1 MRKINKK
8 GFTLIEL
15 LAVIIILGVLM
26 IIAIPAVT
34 SYIQNSRK
42 SAYIDT
48 GEMYIKAVVNK
59 VNDGQKLQF
68 FTEDVLYMVPVG
80 HASGTSCVSV
90 ESGGQSPFNS
100 SWNWAYVGVTYIGA
114 ENRFHYYYVAE
125 DASGQ
130 GIEFRNQK
138 DLNDNGTDDMYSTSK
153 YKSSSDDGYKIL
165 KTKYAAHANEV
176 YEDATVY
183 GTDAKNSSD
192 FTKLKTILTDHCNDA
207 EIKDDPTYHAVVII
221 GAPENSINCKF
232 SNKEF

>member
-1 MRKINKK
+1 MKKINKK

-80 HASGTSCVSV
+80 HASGTTCVSV

-100 SWNWAYVGVTYIGA
+100 SWNWAYVGVTYIGS

-138 DLNDNGTDDMYSTSK
+138 DLNDNGTDEMYSTTK
-153 YKSSSDDGYKIL
+153 QKTDGYDIL
-165 KTKYAAHANEV
+165 KAQYALHENKV
-176 YEDATVY
+176 YEDNGSDYY
-183 GTDAKNSSD
+183 GADAKNASD
-192 FTKLKTILTDHCNDA
+192 YTKLKTILTDHCNDA
-207 EIKDDPTYHAVVII
+207 DIKDDPTYHAIVIV
-221 GAPENSINCKF
+221 GAPSNNINCKF